1 MWLLLIAIS
10 KKKTEVFYKKDK
22 SLRKLGRGQNFCHYV
37 EKDESIEQ
45 KFSLFITLLPV
56 LRCLAV
62 VVVKKRNGNDLEI

>member
-1 MWLLLIAIS
+1 VAFAYS
-10 KKKTEVFYKKDK
+10 DFKKKTEVFKKYK

-37 EKDESIEQ
+37 EKDKSIEQ

-62 VVVKKRNGNDLEI
+62 VVVKKRNGIDLEI